1 MTTRALVLGGGGPVG
16 IAWETGIIQGLLD
29 GGVDATEAD
38 LIVGTSA
45 GSVVGTQIASGRSPR
60 DLLEA
65 QTAPAE
71 GTTGGG
77 AGGAAGGAAGGGAG
91 ANVGVLR
98 ELFQKWASATE
109 LSEALRAQ
117 IGALALAAR
126 TASEEVWINSF
137 KQASSTSDWP
147 ERRLILTGVD
157 TASGKFVTWDRDS
170 GVPIELAVAA
180 SCAVPGLFPPVTIDG
195 SRYMDGG
202 VRSGTSAD
210 LASGHQ
216 VVLIVAPMGASPAGI
231 GRIMR
236 HHLDAEAATLR
247 AAGSTVEV
255 VLPDAASL
263 EAFGPNMMDT
273 TRRKEAA
280 GAGVR
285 QGSAVARQL
294 RPIWAAT
301 AG

>member
-16 IAWETGIIQGLLD
+16 IAWEAGIIKGLLD

-45 GSVVGTQIASGRSPR
+45 GSVVGTQIASGRSPQ
-60 DLLEA
+60 DLLAA
-65 QTAPAE
+65 QAAPSE
-71 GTTGGG
+71 
-77 AGGAAGGAAGGGAG
+77 GAAGGRAGVDVGA
-91 ANVGVLR
+91 LR
-98 ELFQKWASATE
+98 ELFQKWTGATE
-109 LSEALRAQ
+109 LTEALRAE
-117 IGALALAAR
+117 IGALALAAK

-157 TASGKFVTWDRDS
+157 TASGEFKTWDRDS

-180 SCAVPGLFPPVTIDG
+180 SCAVPGLFPPVTIGG

-216 VVLIVAPMGASPAGI
+216 VVLIVAPMGARPEGI

-236 HHLDAEAATLR
+236 HHLDAEADALR
-247 AAGSTVEV
+247 AAGRTVEV

-273 TRRKEAA
+273 TRRKGAA

>member
-16 IAWETGIIQGLLD
+16 IAWEAGIIKGLLD

-45 GSVVGTQIASGRSPR
+45 GSVVGTQIASGRSPQ
-60 DLLEA
+60 DLLAA
-65 QTAPAE
+65 QAAPSE
-71 GTTGGG
+71 
-77 AGGAAGGAAGGGAG
+77 GAAGGRAGVDVGA
-91 ANVGVLR
+91 LR
-98 ELFQKWASATE
+98 ELFQKWAGATE
-109 LSEALRAQ
+109 LTEALRAE

-137 KQASSTSDWP
+137 KRTLGPSGWP
-147 ERRLILTGVD
+147 DRPLLITGVD
-157 TASGKFVTWDRDS
+157 TASGQFATWDRDS

-180 SCAVPGLFPPVTIDG
+180 SCAVPGIFPPVTIDG

-202 VRSGTSAD
+202 ARSGTSAD
-210 LASGHQ
+210 LASGHR
-216 VVLIVAPMGASPAGI
+216 VVLIIAPMGARPEGT

-236 HHLDAEAATLR
+236 QCLDAEVDALR
-247 AAGSTVEV
+247 AAGRTVEV

-263 EAFGPNMMDT
+263 EAFGPNMMDP

-280 GAGVR
+280 DAGLR
-285 QGSAVARQL
+285 QGSTVARQL
-294 RPIWAAT
+294 RAVWTET

>member
-16 IAWETGIIQGLLD
+16 IACETGIIQGLLD
-29 GGVDATEAD
+29 GGADATEAD

-60 DLLEA
+60 DLLAA

-71 GTTGGG
+71 GTTGG
-77 AGGAAGGAAGGGAG
+77 AAGGGTG
-91 ANVGVLR
+91 GGTGPDVGILR
-98 ELFQKWASATE
+98 ELFQKWAGATE

-117 IGALALAAR
+117 IGALALAAK

-157 TASGKFVTWDRDS
+157 TASGEFKTWDRDS

-180 SCAVPGLFPPVTIDG
+180 SCAVPGLFPPVTIGG

-216 VVLIVAPMGASPAGI
+216 VVLIVAPMGARPEGI

-236 HHLDAEAATLR
+236 HHLDAEADALR
-247 AAGSTVEV
+247 AAGRTVEV

-263 EAFGPNMMDT
+263 EAFGPNMMDP
-273 TRRKEAA
+273 TRRKGAA
-280 GAGVR
+280 DAGVR
-285 QGSAVARQL
+285 QGGAVARQL
-294 RPIWAAT
+294 RAIWAET
-301 AG
+301 SG